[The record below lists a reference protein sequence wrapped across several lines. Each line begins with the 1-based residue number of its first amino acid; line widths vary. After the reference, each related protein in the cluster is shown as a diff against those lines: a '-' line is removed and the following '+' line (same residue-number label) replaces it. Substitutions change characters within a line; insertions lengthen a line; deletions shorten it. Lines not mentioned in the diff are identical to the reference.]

1 MRTQR
6 IAIGVILVLIA
17 GAVAWI
23 TLRTRDRS
31 LPQARRPA
39 TSQRSAPQGGGL
51 PAPAIRQE
59 GGGSALMTPG
69 GETEKQL
76 GPFAIGG
83 RNYLVV
89 LRERRVEPG
98 SAEAAEAGDTVVS
111 MEIRDV
117 AGTVLFRRTFPYAT
131 ENDGFSDFW
140 SVLAKPL
147 IGTRGSGLL
156 VSYGFDSS
164 PSAPVPESTGW
175 WQVFG
180 VVDGKFRPFGA
191 PVAVE
196 GGLFTN
202 VSTGDFYAG
211 KQIKTAGALDE
222 HSDLLEFRVWAV
234 HFRLIFPVR
243 VDWAQGRLSPAV
255 ACGKAGSNGQPEP
268 CRYKVMPEDDR
279 PVSKLTFVRF
289 CPNPTKCEKPEN
301 VVLKSDSKV
310 EFLASPAIV
319 DWTDGNADGPSQT
332 NKDPLNDAGK
342 IALSPKPG
350 LWLQV
355 RIDGKE
361 GWIDSE
367 EDFNALGMP
376 SEQ

>member
-1 MRTQR
+1 MRSGR
-6 IAIGVILVLIA
+6 LLIAGILLGIA
-17 GAVAWI
+17 GAVGW
-23 TLRTRDRS
+23 LSVRTRIRS
-31 LPQARRPA
+31 HRQAGQPPTAQQASPQ
-39 TSQRSAPQGGGL
+39 QGDL
-51 PAPAIRQE
+51 RAPAARQQE
-59 GGGSALMTPG
+59 GASAASTQG

-76 GPFAIGG
+76 GPFSLGG
-83 RNYLVV
+83 RNHFVV
-89 LRERRVEPG
+89 LRERKVEPG
-98 SAEAAEAGDTVVS
+98 PDAAGESGDTVVS
-111 MEIRDV
+111 MEIRDA
-117 AGTVLFRRTFPYAT
+117 AGTALYRRTFPYVT

-147 IGTRGSGLL
+147 IGTHGSGLL

-164 PSAPVPESTGW
+164 PSAPVPESTSW

-196 GGLFTN
+196 GGLFTAA
-202 VSTGDFYAG
+202 STGDFYADKG
-211 KQIKTAGALDE
+211 IKTAGALDE

-243 VDWAQGRLSPAV
+243 VDWAQGRLSPV
-255 ACGKAGSNGQPEP
+255 VPCGKAAANGPGEA

-279 PVSKLTFVRF
+279 PASKLTFVRF
-289 CPNPTKCEKPEN
+289 CPNPTKCEKPEKI
-301 VVLKSDSKV
+301 VVKSDSKV

-319 DWTDGNADGPSQT
+319 EWSDGNAAGPSET
-332 NKDPLNDAGK
+332 NKDPMNDAGK
-342 IALSPKPG
+342 IGLSPQSE

-361 GWIDSE
+361 GWINSE